1 MSYKDYTTVPST
13 RGPLATD
20 AITDAKRTEL
30 AKATI
35 LAAVEADIADNSI
48 LAGKVNSQKVVGGN
62 RVQSF
67 KVDGGKVEGHNSTTG
82 KFVRGSAI
90 TVDDT
95 VAKIDQV
102 SILRTTVPFLDGKQ
116 APFATE
122 AVISE
127 YIQGQM
133 GAYIDEVYALH
144 AAKVATGATGL
155 KETLTAAPTKEN
167 LLEAVNAAS
176 GRIWEASRR
185 NVSGATVLMSPR
197 TFTMLRMNEQVSNR
211 NYVLA
216 DGTPA
221 SMETLRLFGMDVYGM
236 SNFAAVA
243 QNLTNHNMADLNG
256 DYSKVLAIIVPRDA
270 ILSGDH
276 GEPEVHIWEDQKE
289 LVTYYDVRYSF
300 GAGIKN
306 KNRVAVV
313 LAK

>member
-1 MSYKDYTTVPST
+1 MSYKDYTTVPSA
-13 RGPLATD
+13 RGAMATD

-30 AKATI
+30 ARAQI
-35 LAAVEADIADNSI
+35 LAAVEQDIEANSI
-48 LAGKVNSQKVVGGN
+48 LAGKVNSQKVMGSN

-67 KVDGGKVEGHNSTTG
+67 RVDGGMVEGHNSTTG
-82 KFVRGSAI
+82 KFVQGSAI

-95 VAKIDQV
+95 VAKIDQI
-102 SILRTTVPFLDGKQ
+102 SILRTSVPFLDGKQ
-116 APFATE
+116 SPFAHE

-127 YIQGQM
+127 RIQGLM

-144 AAKVATGATGL
+144 AAKVATGAAGL
-155 KETLTAAPTKEN
+155 KETLTGAATKEN
-167 LLEAVNAAS
+167 LLEAINSAS

-185 NVSGATVLMSPR
+185 NVAGATVLLSPR
-197 TFTMLRMNEQVSNR
+197 NFTMLRMNEQVINR
-211 NYVLA
+211 EYVLA

-221 SMETLRLFGMDVYGM
+221 AMDYLKLFGMDVFGM

-243 QNLTNHNMADLNG
+243 QNLTNHNVAELNG
-256 DYSKVLAIIVPRDA
+256 DYSKVLAIIVPKDA

-276 GEPEVHIWEDQKE
+276 GEPEVHIWDDQEK
-289 LVTYYDVRYSF
+289 LVTFYDVRYAF

>member
-13 RGPLATD
+13 RGALATD

-30 AKATI
+30 ARAQI
-35 LAAVEADIADNSI
+35 LAAVEQDIEANSI
-48 LAGKVNSQKVVGGN
+48 LAGKVNSQKVMGSN

-82 KFVRGSAI
+82 KFVQGSAI

-95 VAKIDQV
+95 VAKIDQI
-102 SILRTTVPFLDGKQ
+102 SILRTSVPFLDGKQ
-116 APFATE
+116 SPFAHE

-127 YIQGQM
+127 RIQGLM

-144 AAKVATGATGL
+144 AAKVATGAAGL
-155 KETLTAAPTKEN
+155 KETLTGTATKEN
-167 LLEAVNAAS
+167 LLEAINSAS

-185 NVSGATVLMSPR
+185 NVAGATVLLSPR
-197 TFTMLRMNEQVSNR
+197 NFTMLRMNEQVINR
-211 NYVLA
+211 EYVLA

-221 SMETLRLFGMDVYGM
+221 AMDYLKLFGMDVFGM

-243 QNLTNHNMADLNG
+243 QNLTNHNVAELNG
-256 DYSKVLAIIVPRDA
+256 DYSKVLAIIVPKDA

-276 GEPEVHIWEDQKE
+276 GEPEVHIWDDQEK
-289 LVTYYDVRYSF
+289 LVTFYDVRYAF

>member
-13 RGPLATD
+13 RGAMATD
-20 AITDAKRTEL
+20 VITDAKRTEL
-30 AKATI
+30 ARAQI
-35 LAAVEADIADNSI
+35 LAAVEQDIEANSI
-48 LAGKVNSQKVVGGN
+48 LAGKVNSQKVMGSN

-82 KFVRGSAI
+82 KFVQGSAI

-95 VAKIDQV
+95 VAKIDQI
-102 SILRTTVPFLDGKQ
+102 SILRTSVPFLDGKQ
-116 APFATE
+116 SPFAHE

-127 YIQGQM
+127 RIQGLM

-155 KETLTAAPTKEN
+155 KETLTGTTTKEN
-167 LLEAVNAAS
+167 LLEAINSAS

-185 NVSGATVLMSPR
+185 NVAGATVLLSPR
-197 TFTMLRMNEQVSNR
+197 NFTMLRMNEQVINR
-211 NYVLA
+211 EYVLA

-221 SMETLRLFGMDVYGM
+221 AMDYLKLFGMDVFGM

-243 QNLTNHNMADLNG
+243 QNLTNHNVAELNG
-256 DYSKVLAIIVPRDA
+256 DYSKVLAIIVPKDA

-276 GEPEVHIWEDQKE
+276 GEPEVHIWDDQEK
-289 LVTYYDVRYSF
+289 LVTFYDVRYAF

>member
-13 RGPLATD
+13 RGAMATD

-30 AKATI
+30 ARAQI
-35 LAAVEADIADNSI
+35 LAAVEQDIEANSI
-48 LAGKVNSQKVVGGN
+48 LAGKVNSQKVMGSN

-82 KFVRGSAI
+82 KFVQGSAI

-95 VAKIDQV
+95 VAKIDQI
-102 SILRTTVPFLDGKQ
+102 SILRTSVPFLDGKQ
-116 APFATE
+116 SPFAHE

-127 YIQGQM
+127 RIQGLM

-144 AAKVATGATGL
+144 AAKVATGAAGL
-155 KETLTAAPTKEN
+155 KETLSGAATKEN
-167 LLEAVNAAS
+167 LLEAINSAS

-185 NVSGATVLMSPR
+185 NVAGATVLLSPR
-197 TFTMLRMNEQVSNR
+197 NFTMLRMNEQVINR
-211 NYVLA
+211 EYVLA

-221 SMETLRLFGMDVYGM
+221 AMDYLKLFGMDVFGM

-243 QNLTNHNMADLNG
+243 QNLTNHNVAELNG
-256 DYSKVLAIIVPRDA
+256 DYSKVLAIIVPKDA

-276 GEPEVHIWEDQKE
+276 GEPEVHIWDDQEK
-289 LVTYYDVRYSF
+289 LVTFYDVRYAF

>member
-13 RGPLATD
+13 RGAMATD
-20 AITDAKRTEL
+20 AITDVKRTEL
-30 AKATI
+30 ARAQI
-35 LAAVEADIADNSI
+35 LAAVEQDIEANSI
-48 LAGKVNSQKVVGGN
+48 LAGKVNSQKVMGSN

-82 KFVRGSAI
+82 KYVQGSAI

-95 VAKIDQV
+95 VAKIDQI
-102 SILRTTVPFLDGKQ
+102 SILRTSVPFLDGKQ
-116 APFATE
+116 SPFAHE

-127 YIQGQM
+127 RIQGLM

-144 AAKVATGATGL
+144 AAKVATGAAGL
-155 KETLTAAPTKEN
+155 KETLTGATTKEN
-167 LLEAVNAAS
+167 LLEAINSAS

-185 NVSGATVLMSPR
+185 NVAGATVLLSPR
-197 TFTMLRMNEQVSNR
+197 NFTMLRMNEQVINR
-211 NYVLA
+211 EYVLA

-221 SMETLRLFGMDVYGM
+221 AMDYLKLFAMDIFGM
-236 SNFAAVA
+236 STFAAVA
-243 QNLTNHNMADLNG
+243 QNLTNHNVAELNG
-256 DYSKVLAIIVPRDA
+256 DYSKVLAIIVPKDA

-276 GEPEVHIWEDQKE
+276 GEPEVHIWDDQEK
-289 LVTYYDVRYSF
+289 LVTFYDVRYAF

>member
-13 RGPLATD
+13 RGAMATD

-30 AKATI
+30 ARSQI
-35 LAAVEADIADNSI
+35 LAAVEQDIEANSI
-48 LAGKVNSQKVVGGN
+48 LAGKVNSQKVMGSN

-82 KFVRGSAI
+82 KFVQGSAI

-95 VAKIDQV
+95 VAKIDQI
-102 SILRTTVPFLDGKQ
+102 SILRTSVPFLDGKQ
-116 APFATE
+116 SPFAHE

-127 YIQGQM
+127 RIQGLM

-144 AAKVATGATGL
+144 AAKVATGAAGL
-155 KETLTAAPTKEN
+155 KETLTGAATKEN
-167 LLEAVNAAS
+167 LLEAINSAS

-185 NVSGATVLMSPR
+185 NVAGATVLLSPR
-197 TFTMLRMNEQVSNR
+197 NFTMLRMNEQVINR
-211 NYVLA
+211 EYVLA

-221 SMETLRLFGMDVYGM
+221 AMDYLKLFGMDVFGM

-243 QNLTNHNMADLNG
+243 QNLTNHNVAELNG
-256 DYSKVLAIIVPRDA
+256 DYSKVLAIIVPKDA

-276 GEPEVHIWEDQKE
+276 GEPEVHIWDDQEK
-289 LVTYYDVRYSF
+289 LVTFYDVRYAF

>member
-13 RGPLATD
+13 RGAMGTD
-20 AITDAKRTEL
+20 TITDAKRTEL
-30 AKATI
+30 ARAQI
-35 LAAVEADIADNSI
+35 LAAVEQDIEANSI
-48 LAGKVNSQKVVGGN
+48 LAGKVNSQKVMGSN

-82 KFVRGSAI
+82 KFVQGSAI

-95 VAKIDQV
+95 VAKIDQI
-102 SILRTTVPFLDGKQ
+102 SILRTSVPFLDGKQ
-116 APFATE
+116 SPFAHE

-127 YIQGQM
+127 RIQGLM

-144 AAKVATGATGL
+144 AAKVATGAAGL
-155 KETLTAAPTKEN
+155 KETLTGAATKEN
-167 LLEAVNAAS
+167 LLEAINSAS

-185 NVSGATVLMSPR
+185 NVAGATVLLSPR
-197 TFTMLRMNEQVSNR
+197 NFTMLRMNEQVINR
-211 NYVLA
+211 EYVLA

-221 SMETLRLFGMDVYGM
+221 AMDYLKLFGMDVFGM

-243 QNLTNHNMADLNG
+243 QNLTNHNVAELNG
-256 DYSKVLAIIVPRDA
+256 DYSKVLAIIVPKDA

-276 GEPEVHIWEDQKE
+276 GEPEVHIWDDQEK
-289 LVTYYDVRYSF
+289 LVTFYDVRYAF

>member
-1 MSYKDYTTVPST
+1 MSYKDYTTVPPT
-13 RGPLATD
+13 RGALATD
-20 AITDAKRTEL
+20 VITDAKRTEL
-30 AKATI
+30 ARAQI
-35 LAAVEADIADNSI
+35 LAAVEQDIEANSI
-48 LAGKVNSQKVVGGN
+48 LAGKVNSQKVMGSN

-82 KFVRGSAI
+82 KFVQGSAI

-95 VAKIDQV
+95 VAKIDQI
-102 SILRTTVPFLDGKQ
+102 SILRTSVPFLDGKQ
-116 APFATE
+116 SPFAHE

-127 YIQGQM
+127 RIQGLM

-144 AAKVATGATGL
+144 AAKVATGAAGL
-155 KETLTAAPTKEN
+155 KETLTGAATKEN
-167 LLEAVNAAS
+167 LLEAINSAS

-185 NVSGATVLMSPR
+185 NVAGATVLLSPR
-197 TFTMLRMNEQVSNR
+197 NFTMLRMNEQVINR
-211 NYVLA
+211 EYVLA

-221 SMETLRLFGMDVYGM
+221 AMDYLKLFGMDVFGM

-243 QNLTNHNMADLNG
+243 QNLTNHNVADLNG
-256 DYSKVLAIIVPRDA
+256 DYSKVLAIIVPKDA

-276 GEPEVHIWEDQKE
+276 GEPEVHIWDDQEK
-289 LVTYYDVRYSF
+289 LVTFYDVRYAF

>member
-13 RGPLATD
+13 RGAMATD

-30 AKATI
+30 ARAQI
-35 LAAVEADIADNSI
+35 LAAVEQDIEANSI
-48 LAGKVNSQKVVGGN
+48 LAGKVNSQKVMGSN

-82 KFVRGSAI
+82 KFVQGSAI

-95 VAKIDQV
+95 VAKIDQI
-102 SILRTTVPFLDGKQ
+102 SILRTSVPFLDGKQ
-116 APFATE
+116 SPFAHE

-127 YIQGQM
+127 RIQGLM

-144 AAKVATGATGL
+144 AAKVATGAAGL
-155 KETLTAAPTKEN
+155 KETLTGTATKEN
-167 LLEAVNAAS
+167 LLEAINSAS

-185 NVSGATVLMSPR
+185 NVAGATVLLSPR
-197 TFTMLRMNEQVSNR
+197 NFTMLRMNEQVINR
-211 NYVLA
+211 EYVLA

-221 SMETLRLFGMDVYGM
+221 AMDYLKLFGMDVFGM

-243 QNLTNHNMADLNG
+243 QNLTNHNVAELNG
-256 DYSKVLAIIVPRDA
+256 DYSKVLAIIVPKDA

-276 GEPEVHIWEDQKE
+276 GEPEVHIWDDQEK
-289 LVTYYDVRYSF
+289 LVTFYDVRYAF

>member
-13 RGPLATD
+13 RGAMATD

-30 AKATI
+30 ARAQI
-35 LAAVEADIADNSI
+35 LAAVEQDIEANSI
-48 LAGKVNSQKVVGGN
+48 LAGKVNSQKVMGSN

-82 KFVRGSAI
+82 KFVQGSAI

-95 VAKIDQV
+95 VAKIDQI
-102 SILRTTVPFLDGKQ
+102 SILRTSVPFLDGKQ
-116 APFATE
+116 SPFAHE

-127 YIQGQM
+127 RIQGLM

-144 AAKVATGATGL
+144 AAKVATGAAGL
-155 KETLTAAPTKEN
+155 KETLTGAATKEN
-167 LLEAVNAAS
+167 LLEAINSAS

-185 NVSGATVLMSPR
+185 NVAGATVLLSPR
-197 TFTMLRMNEQVSNR
+197 NFTMLRMNEQAINR
-211 NYVLA
+211 EYVLA

-221 SMETLRLFGMDVYGM
+221 AMDYLKLFGMDVFGM

-243 QNLTNHNMADLNG
+243 QNLTNHNVADLNG
-256 DYSKVLAIIVPRDA
+256 DYSKVLAIIVPKDA

-276 GEPEVHIWEDQKE
+276 GEPEVHIWDDQEK
-289 LVTYYDVRYSF
+289 LVTFYDVRYAF

>member
-13 RGPLATD
+13 RGPLASD

-30 AKATI
+30 AKTTI

-67 KVDGGKVEGHNSTTG
+67 RVAGGKVEGHNSTTG

-102 SILRTTVPFLDGKQ
+102 SILRTAVPFLDGKQ

-127 YIQGQM
+127 YIQGRM

-144 AAKVATGATGL
+144 AAKVATSVNGL
-155 KETLTAAPTKEN
+155 KETLTAAPSKEN
-167 LLEAVNAAS
+167 LLEAINAAS
-176 GRIWEASRR
+176 GRIWEASGR
-185 NVSGATVLMSPR
+185 NANGATVLMSPR
-197 TFTMLRMNEQVSNR
+197 TFTTLRMNEQVTNR

-221 SMETLRLFGMDVYGM
+221 SMETLKVFGLDVYGM
-236 SNFAAVA
+236 GNFAEVA

-256 DYSKVLAIIVPRDA
+256 DYSKVLAIIVSRDA

-276 GEPEVHIWEDQKE
+276 GEPEVHIWEEQRE

-306 KNRVAVV
+306 KSRVAVV

>member
-13 RGPLATD
+13 RGAMATD
-20 AITDAKRTEL
+20 AITDTKRTEL
-30 AKATI
+30 ARAQI
-35 LAAVEADIADNSI
+35 LAAVEQDIEANSI
-48 LAGKVNSQKVVGGN
+48 LAGKVNSQKVMGSN

-82 KFVRGSAI
+82 KFVQGSAI

-95 VAKIDQV
+95 VAKIDQI
-102 SILRTTVPFLDGKQ
+102 SILRTSVPFLDGKQ
-116 APFATE
+116 SPFAHE

-127 YIQGQM
+127 RIQGLM

-144 AAKVATGATGL
+144 AAKVATGAAGL
-155 KETLTAAPTKEN
+155 KETLSGTTTKEN
-167 LLEAVNAAS
+167 LLEAINSAS

-185 NVSGATVLMSPR
+185 NVAGATVLLSPR
-197 TFTMLRMNEQVSNR
+197 NFTMLRMNEQVINR
-211 NYVLA
+211 EYVLA

-221 SMETLRLFGMDVYGM
+221 AMDYLKLFGMDVFGM

-243 QNLTNHNMADLNG
+243 QNLTNHNVAELNG
-256 DYSKVLAIIVPRDA
+256 DYSKVLAIIVPKDA

-276 GEPEVHIWEDQKE
+276 GEPEVHIWDDQEK
-289 LVTYYDVRYSF
+289 LVTFYDVRYAF

>member
-13 RGPLATD
+13 RGALAAD
-20 AITDAKRTEL
+20 SITDTKRTEL
-30 AKATI
+30 ARAQI
-35 LAAVEADIADNSI
+35 LAAVEQDIEANSI
-48 LAGKVNSQKVVGGN
+48 LAGKVNSQKVIGSN

-82 KFVRGSAI
+82 KFVQGSAI

-95 VAKIDQV
+95 LAKIDQI
-102 SILRTTVPFLDGKQ
+102 SILRTSVPFLDGKQ
-116 APFATE
+116 SPFAHE

-127 YIQGQM
+127 RIQGLM

-144 AAKVATGATGL
+144 AAKVATGDGL
-155 KETLTAAPTKEN
+155 KETLTGAATKEN
-167 LLEAVNAAS
+167 LLEAINSAS

-185 NVSGATVLMSPR
+185 NVAGATVLLSPR
-197 TFTMLRMNEQVSNR
+197 NFTMLRMNEQVINR
-211 NYVLA
+211 EYVLA

-221 SMETLRLFGMDVYGM
+221 AMDYLKLFGMDVFGM

-243 QNLTNHNMADLNG
+243 QNLTNHNVAELNG
-256 DYSKVLAIIVPRDA
+256 DYSKVLAIIVPKDA

-276 GEPEVHIWEDQKE
+276 GEPEVHIWDDQEK
-289 LVTYYDVRYSF
+289 LVTFYDVRYAF

>member
-13 RGPLATD
+13 RGAMATD

-30 AKATI
+30 ARAQI
-35 LAAVEADIADNSI
+35 LAAVEQDIEANSI
-48 LAGKVNSQKVVGGN
+48 LAGKVNSQKVMGSN

-82 KFVRGSAI
+82 KFVQGSAI

-95 VAKIDQV
+95 IAKIDQI
-102 SILRTTVPFLDGKQ
+102 SILRTSVPFLDGKQ
-116 APFATE
+116 SPFAHE

-127 YIQGQM
+127 RIQGLM

-144 AAKVATGATGL
+144 AAKVATSAAGL
-155 KETLTAAPTKEN
+155 KETLTGAATKEN
-167 LLEAVNAAS
+167 LLEAINSAS

-185 NVSGATVLMSPR
+185 NVAGATVLLSPR
-197 TFTMLRMNEQVSNR
+197 NFTMLRMNEQVINR
-211 NYVLA
+211 EYVLA

-221 SMETLRLFGMDVYGM
+221 AMDYLKLFGMDVFGM

-243 QNLTNHNMADLNG
+243 QNLSNHNVAELNG
-256 DYSKVLAIIVPRDA
+256 DYSKVLAIIVPKDA

-276 GEPEVHIWEDQKE
+276 GEPEVHIWDDQEK
-289 LVTYYDVRYSF
+289 LVTFYDVRYAF

>member
-13 RGPLATD
+13 RGAMTTD
-20 AITDAKRTEL
+20 VITDAKRTEL
-30 AKATI
+30 ARAQI
-35 LAAVEADIADNSI
+35 LAAVEQDIDANSI
-48 LAGKVNSQKVVGGN
+48 LAGKVNSQKVMGSN

-82 KFVRGSAI
+82 KFVQGSAI

-95 VAKIDQV
+95 VAKIDQI
-102 SILRTTVPFLDGKQ
+102 SILRTSVPFLDGKQ
-116 APFATE
+116 SPFAHE

-127 YIQGQM
+127 RIQGLM

-144 AAKVATGATGL
+144 AAKVATSAAGL
-155 KETLTAAPTKEN
+155 KETLTGAATKEN
-167 LLEAVNAAS
+167 LLEAINSAS

-185 NVSGATVLMSPR
+185 NVAGATVLLSPR
-197 TFTMLRMNEQVSNR
+197 NFTMLRMNEQVINR
-211 NYVLA
+211 EYVLA

-221 SMETLRLFGMDVYGM
+221 AMDYLKLFGMDVFGM

-243 QNLTNHNMADLNG
+243 QNLTNHNVAELNG
-256 DYSKVLAIIVPRDA
+256 DYSKVLAIIVPKDA

-276 GEPEVHIWEDQKE
+276 GEPEVHIWDDQEK
-289 LVTYYDVRYSF
+289 LVTFYDVRYAF

>member
-13 RGPLATD
+13 RGAMATD

-30 AKATI
+30 ARAQI
-35 LAAVEADIADNSI
+35 LAAVEQDIEANSI
-48 LAGKVNSQKVVGGN
+48 LAGKVNSQKVMGSN

-82 KFVRGSAI
+82 KFVQGSAI

-95 VAKIDQV
+95 VAKIDQI
-102 SILRTTVPFLDGKQ
+102 SILRTSVPFLDGKQ
-116 APFATE
+116 SPFAHE

-127 YIQGQM
+127 RIQGLM

-144 AAKVATGATGL
+144 AAKVATGAAGL
-155 KETLTAAPTKEN
+155 KETLTTATTKES
-167 LLEAVNAAS
+167 LLEAINSAS

-185 NVSGATVLMSPR
+185 NVAGATVLMSPR
-197 TFTMLRMNEQVSNR
+197 NFTMLRMNEQVINR
-211 NYVLA
+211 EYVLA

-221 SMETLRLFGMDVYGM
+221 AMDYLKLFGMDVFGM

-243 QNLTNHNMADLNG
+243 QNLTNHNVADLNG
-256 DYSKVLAIIVPRDA
+256 DYSKVLAIIVPKDA

-276 GEPEVHIWEDQKE
+276 GEPEVHIWDDQEK
-289 LVTYYDVRYSF
+289 LVTFYDVRYAF

>member
-13 RGPLATD
+13 RGAMATD
-20 AITDAKRTEL
+20 AITDTKRTEL
-30 AKATI
+30 ARAQI
-35 LAAVEADIADNSI
+35 LAAVEQDIEANSI
-48 LAGKVNSQKVVGGN
+48 LAGKVNSQKVMGSN

-82 KFVRGSAI
+82 KFVQGSAI

-95 VAKIDQV
+95 VAKIDQI
-102 SILRTTVPFLDGKQ
+102 SILRTSVPFLDGKQ
-116 APFATE
+116 SPFAHE

-127 YIQGQM
+127 RIQGLM

-144 AAKVATGATGL
+144 AAKVATSAAGL
-155 KETLTAAPTKEN
+155 KETLTGAATKEN
-167 LLEAVNAAS
+167 LLEAINSAS

-185 NVSGATVLMSPR
+185 NVAGATVLLSPR
-197 TFTMLRMNEQVSNR
+197 NFTMLRMNEQVINR
-211 NYVLA
+211 EYVLA

-221 SMETLRLFGMDVYGM
+221 AMDYLKLFGMDVFGM

-243 QNLTNHNMADLNG
+243 QNLTSHNVAELNG
-256 DYSKVLAIIVPRDA
+256 DYSKVLAIIVPKDA

-276 GEPEVHIWEDQKE
+276 GEPEVHIWDDQEK
-289 LVTYYDVRYSF
+289 LVTFYDVRYAF

>member
-13 RGPLATD
+13 RGAMATD
-20 AITDAKRTEL
+20 VITDAKRTEL
-30 AKATI
+30 ARAQI
-35 LAAVEADIADNSI
+35 LAAVEQDIEANSI
-48 LAGKVNSQKVVGGN
+48 LAGKVNSQKVMGSN
-62 RVQSF
+62 RIQSF

-82 KFVRGSAI
+82 KFVQGSAI

-95 VAKIDQV
+95 VAKIDQI
-102 SILRTTVPFLDGKQ
+102 SILRTSVPFLDGKQ
-116 APFATE
+116 SPFAHE

-127 YIQGQM
+127 RIQGLM

-144 AAKVATGATGL
+144 AAKVATGAAGL
-155 KETLTAAPTKEN
+155 KETLTGAATKEN
-167 LLEAVNAAS
+167 LLEAINSAS

-185 NVSGATVLMSPR
+185 NVAGATVLLSPR
-197 TFTMLRMNEQVSNR
+197 NFTTLRMNEQVINR
-211 NYVLA
+211 EYVLA

-221 SMETLRLFGMDVYGM
+221 AMDYLKLFGMDVFGM

-243 QNLTNHNMADLNG
+243 QNLTNHNVAELNG
-256 DYSKVLAIIVPRDA
+256 DYSKVLAIIVPKDA

-276 GEPEVHIWEDQKE
+276 GEPEVHIWDDQEK
-289 LVTYYDVRYSF
+289 LVTFYDVRYAF

>member
-13 RGPLATD
+13 RGALATD

-30 AKATI
+30 ARAQI
-35 LAAVEADIADNSI
+35 LAAVEQDIEANSI
-48 LAGKVNSQKVVGGN
+48 LAGKVNSQKVMGSN

-82 KFVRGSAI
+82 KFVQGSAI

-95 VAKIDQV
+95 VAKIDQI
-102 SILRTTVPFLDGKQ
+102 SILRTSVPFLDGKQ
-116 APFATE
+116 SPFAHE

-127 YIQGQM
+127 RIQGLM

-144 AAKVATGATGL
+144 AAKVATGAAGL
-155 KETLTAAPTKEN
+155 KETLTGAATKEN
-167 LLEAVNAAS
+167 VLEAINSAS

-185 NVSGATVLMSPR
+185 NVAGATVLMSPR
-197 TFTMLRMNEQVSNR
+197 TFTMLRMNEQVMNR
-211 NYVLA
+211 EYVLA

-221 SMETLRLFGMDVYGM
+221 AMDYLKLFGMDVFGM

-243 QNLTNHNMADLNG
+243 QNLTSHNVAELNG
-256 DYSKVLAIIVPRDA
+256 DYSKVLAIIVPKDA

-276 GEPEVHIWEDQKE
+276 GEPEVHIWDDQEK
-289 LVTYYDVRYSF
+289 LVTFYDVRYAF